1 MLRKL
6 LLWVCLM
13 PCFMQAQ
20 ALKIWSNSGVAS
32 HKELVTTL
40 SVYHPTKELTNHSAV
55 VVCPGG
61 SYYYHAIKRESDAVA
76 QWLQNLGFT
85 ACVLRYRVGISGARH
100 PDMIED
106 LQRSIQLVRDSATCW
121 NIAPNQV
128 GVMGFSAGGHL
139 VGTSAILG
147 GDYLSPLGMVPQVSL
162 QPDFCVMVYPVVTMQ
177 EPFVHQKSRY
187 NLLRKGAKNVDIQR
201 AFSLEQQ
208 VKSDMPPILLVQAKD
223 DKTVMYQN
231 SVMLN
236 QALDKVNASH
246 KFILYKTG
254 GHGFG
259 VEFDPNTDMYQW
271 MSDFEQWY
279 KSLTFK

>member
-6 LLWVCLM
+6 LLLVCLL

-20 ALKIWSNSGVAS
+20 SFKIWSNSGVVS
-32 HKELVTTL
+32 HKKIATTL
-40 SVYHPTKELTNHSAV
+40 SVYHPLKELNNHSV
-55 VVCPGG
+55 VVICPGG
-61 SYYYHAIKRESDAVA
+61 SYYYHAIERESDAVA

-85 ACVLRYRVGISGARH
+85 ACVLRYRVGISGAHH

-139 VGTSAILG
+139 VGMSTILG

-177 EPFVHQKSRY
+177 EPFVHKKSRY
-187 NLLRKGAKNVDIQR
+187 NLLRKGATSVDIQR

-254 GHGFG
+254 GHGFC